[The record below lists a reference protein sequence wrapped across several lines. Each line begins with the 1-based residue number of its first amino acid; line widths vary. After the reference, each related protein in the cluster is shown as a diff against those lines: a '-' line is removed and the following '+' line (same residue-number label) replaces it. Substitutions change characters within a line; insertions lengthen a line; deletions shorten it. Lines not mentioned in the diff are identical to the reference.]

1 MWPGDQF
8 DSYELLQLQTAL
20 GTCQAPTSFSDGEIG
35 RGNIG
40 HFGNNFVGQD
50 APPANS
56 AISSFDV
63 YNSMEEPTSQ
73 MTSVDYGSGV
83 SGSGIKI
90 RTRQPQVRRHSDNL
104 VAQGSAPR
112 RIRLLVERS
121 VESVGNFKV
130 NDATH
135 VDDEDE
141 VQSAV
146 TEVSFINL
154 DNVEFLLKCI
164 HQLCFVHTII

>member
-1 MWPGDQF
+1 
-8 DSYELLQLQTAL
+8 
-20 GTCQAPTSFSDGEIG
+20 
-35 RGNIG
+35 
-40 HFGNNFVGQD
+40 
-50 APPANS
+50 
-56 AISSFDV
+56 
-63 YNSMEEPTSQ
+63 
-73 MTSVDYGSGV
+73 
-83 SGSGIKI
+83 
-90 RTRQPQVRRHSDNL
+90 L

-154 DNVEFLLKCI
+154 DNVEFLL
-164 HQLCFVHTII
+164 

>member
-8 DSYELLQLQTAL
+8 DSYELLQMQAAL
-20 GTCQAPTSFSDGEIG
+20 GTFQAPTSFSDGEIG

-40 HFGNNFVGQD
+40 HFGNNFVGQ
-50 APPANS
+50 APSANS

-83 SGSGIKI
+83 SGTGIKI
-90 RTRQPQVRRHSDNL
+90 RTRQRQVRPHSDSL
-104 VAQGSAPR
+104 AAQGSAPR
-112 RIRLLVERS
+112 RIRLQVEPS

-130 NDATH
+130 NGATH

-164 HQLCFVHTII
+164 HQLFFVHTII